1 MLTATITKKSVK
13 RAGMEKL
20 FYITVNLSVKEG
32 ETEVINKDFT
42 FEYRPGDNV
51 TLKYQELL
59 KDIQAEITNY
69 KSEQTLFASTKLD
82 TLITSLNSNIT
93 I

>member
-1 MLTATITKKSVK
+1 MIATITKKSVK

-51 TLKYQELL
+51 TLKYSEVL
-59 KDIQAEITNY
+59 KEMQNEINIY
-69 KSEQTLFASTKLD
+69 KSEQEIFNSVKLD
-82 TLITSLNSNIT
+82 TLASTLSKNVT
-93 I
+93 V